1 MGRSN
6 DQEDL
11 LSEPR
16 KYRKFSAQQKT
27 ELVLAAL
34 KGHKTIA
41 ELAREREVSETLLRR
56 WREQFLAGGV
66 EKLAG
71 KAERARSSTSC
82 ASVTP
87 ASSARWGARRWS
99 SKSRRNSCGDG
110 SDRARRPFPRA
121 GRRPNRVSKDA
132 GVQRLAGTF
141 AILAPMVRD
150 YLRERLFVE
159 PVELDDKVVLR
170 RLAEADALAHVSRAF
185 GEAIRSLAI
194 TEREP
199 TIQESALRVSETPP
213 FPWSRETV
221 AREKTIFNLTPVD
234 SSLEARFARF
244 LDKATDVTAWAKLT
258 MNSRF
263 ALEYISRNGALRYYY
278 PDFVLRLS
286 DDSCL
291 IIETKGQED
300 LDVALKDRRA
310 RRWCRDST
318 RLAGREWGY
327 EKAVALE
334 QPLAVVGE
342 GEPSDGGAELFEG
355 GEALDP
361 QHLLLEGLD
370 EFLRAAVGFG
380 LVVVGR

>member
-1 MGRSN
+1 M
-6 DQEDL
+6 
-11 LSEPR
+11 
-16 KYRKFSAQQKT
+16 
-27 ELVLAAL
+27 
-34 KGHKTIA
+34 
-41 ELAREREVSETLLRR
+41 
-56 WREQFLAGGV
+56 
-66 EKLAG
+66 
-71 KAERARSSTSC
+71 
-82 ASVTP
+82 
-87 ASSARWGARRWS
+87 
-99 SKSRRNSCGDG
+99 
-110 SDRARRPFPRA
+110 
-121 GRRPNRVSKDA
+121 
-132 GVQRLAGTF
+132 
-141 AILAPMVRD
+141 
-150 YLRERLFVE
+150 
-159 PVELDDKVVLR
+159 VLR

-221 AREKTIFNLTPVD
+221 AGEKTIFNLTPVD

-327 EKAVALE
+327 EKVPQKLFD
-334 QPLAVVGE
+334 
-342 GEPSDGGAELFEG
+342 SFDGDSIDELLRLLGAHG
-355 GEALDP
+355 VSSG
-361 QHLLLEGLD
+361 
-370 EFLRAAVGFG
+370 
-380 LVVVGR
+380 